1 MTTPLQKDHL
11 RHPRIHYFHGTPG
24 NITIE
29 YQVYY
34 AAQLDYWMMIITR
47 RWDGLSRCNI
57 KQSGWLQRKCKAAL
71 PSNSLRFCDEDA
83 DYHHQ

>member
-34 AAQLDYWMMIITR
+34 AAQLDYWMMILLD
-47 RWDGLSRCNI
+47 DGMACH
-57 KQSGWLQRKCKAAL
+57 
-71 PSNSLRFCDEDA
+71 DA
-83 DYHHQ
+83 I